1 MRRAAFGT
9 DVVVRDIRST
19 GSPRST
25 LGSIPRASLGSN
37 IISTIELFAKNGAG
51 LGGRLRM
58 SCGVFLRPVM
68 ILFCLCKQRLE
79 AFVNL
84 SQFPENRN
92 KQN

>member
-1 MRRAAFGT
+1 MKSAGIPGVTAP
-9 DVVVRDIRST
+9 DSSLSSIRVAPYLS
-19 GSPRST
+19 
-25 LGSIPRASLGSN
+25 
-37 IISTIELFAKNGAG
+37 

-79 AFVNL
+79 AVVNL